1 MNTFTRKISA
11 VLALST
17 LLLAGCGGSS
27 SSDGGVSP
35 PPPPPPPPPSGGITR
50 TGVGVAVGPITG
62 FGSVIV
68 NGVTYDTSSATF
80 TRDDQAAT
88 QADFAVGEAVIV
100 QGTIDDNNS
109 NAVAQSVELN
119 DIVEGPVTAL
129 NSAGQLSVM
138 GQTVQTGA
146 NTSIDD
152 SCGAALDNLA
162 PLLTVF
168 AVEVSGTADAN
179 GVIDATRI
187 ECKLIT
193 EVDDFEV
200 NGIVS
205 GHDSG
210 ASTFMINDLLVNY
223 GSAASID
230 DFPGGII
237 TDGDPVEAK
246 GSPANFDDSG
256 FPPVLTASRVEFKGA
271 RFADNEGDHI
281 EIDGFITRYVS
292 PTDFDVSGI
301 PVTEIPGT
309 VYENGTSA
317 DLGMNLKV
325 EVEGEFDANGVL
337 NATKIEIKT
346 STNVRVVGQ
355 VDTVSGSVITILGIS
370 VNTDPTTTRFE
381 DKRDD
386 VDPFRVGDINT
397 DDYVEAR
404 GQELPPGQITAFLIE
419 RDDFDPLSDDT
430 ELRGFVED
438 GSVNGRTSFVI
449 LGVTVDTS
457 TVSPGNY
464 FSDDESG
471 NEVPITADAFW
482 AAVGTGGVLVDV
494 NGTETGPT
502 ALQARELGLE
512 ME

>member
-1 MNTFTRKISA
+1 
-11 VLALST
+11 
-17 LLLAGCGGSS
+17 
-27 SSDGGVSP
+27 
-35 PPPPPPPPPSGGITR
+35 
-50 TGVGVAVGPITG
+50 
-62 FGSVIV
+62 VIV

-80 TRDDQAAT
+80 TRDGQAAS
-88 QADFAVGEAVIV
+88 QSDFAVGEAVIV

-109 NAVAQSVELN
+109 NAVAQSVEL
-119 DIVEGPVTAL
+119 DDVVEGPVTAI
-129 NSAGQLSVM
+129 NSANQLSVM
-138 GQTVQTGA
+138 GQTVQLGV

-152 SCGAALDNLA
+152 SCGATLDDIA

-168 AVEVSGTADAN
+168 AVEVSGAADGN
-179 GVIDATRI
+179 GVIEATRI
-187 ECKLIT
+187 ECKSQLD
-193 EVDDFEV
+193 VDEFEV
-200 NGIVS
+200 NGVVS
-205 GHDSG
+205 GHDAG
-210 ASTFMINDLLVNY
+210 ASTFMINDLLVDY

-230 DFPGGII
+230 NFPGGVIN
-237 TDGDPVEAK
+237 DGDPVEAK
-246 GSPANFDDSG
+246 GPPANFDDSG

-292 PTDFDVSGI
+292 PTDFDVRGI
-301 PVTEIPGT
+301 PVTEISGT

-337 NATKIEIKT
+337 NATKIDIKT
-346 STNVRVVGQ
+346 STNIRVVGQ
-355 VDTVSGSVITILGIS
+355 VDMVSGDVITILGIS
-370 VNTDPTTTRFE
+370 VNTSPSTTRFE

-386 VDPFRVGDINT
+386 VDPFRVGNVNT
-397 DDYVEAR
+397 DDYIEAR

-419 RDDFDPLSDDT
+419 RDDFDPNSDDT

-438 GSVNGRTSFVI
+438 GSVNGRNSFVI

-471 NEVPITADAFW
+471 NQVSITADAFW
-482 AAVGTGGVLVDV
+482 TAVGTGGVLVDV

-512 ME
+512 LE

>member
-1 MNTFTRKISA
+1 MNIQMRKIGA
-11 VLALST
+11 VLILAALT
-17 LLLAGCGGSS
+17 AAGCGGGGGGGSS
-27 SSDGGVSP
+27 VS
-35 PPPPPPPPPSGGITR
+35 PPPPPPPPPSGGIVR
-50 TGVGVAVGPITG
+50 TGVAFGVGPITG

-80 TRDDQAAT
+80 TRDGQAAT
-88 QADFAVGEAVIV
+88 QADFSVGEAVIV

-129 NSAGQLSVM
+129 NSNGQLSVL

-146 NTSIDD
+146 NTSIDNN
-152 SCGAALDNLA
+152 CGATLDDLA

-179 GVIDATRI
+179 GVIEATRI
-187 ECKLIT
+187 ECKT
-193 EVDDFEV
+193 VGEVDEFEV

-205 GHDSG
+205 SHDSG
-210 ASTFMINDLLVNY
+210 AMTFMINDLHVDYSNTL
-223 GSAASID
+223 SID
-230 DFPGGII
+230 NFPGGVIS
-237 TDGDPVEAK
+237 DGDPVEVE
-246 GSPANFDDSG
+246 GDPLDFNDLV
-256 FPPVLTASRVEFKGA
+256 FPPELAASRVEYKGA

-301 PVTEIPGT
+301 PVMEIAGT
-309 VYENGTSA
+309 VYEGGTSA

-355 VDTVSGSVITILGIS
+355 VDTVSGDVVTILGIS
-370 VNTDPTTTRFE
+370 INTNLTTTRFE

-397 DDYVEAR
+397 DDYIEAR
-404 GQELPPGQITAFLIE
+404 GQELPPGQITAFLME
-419 RDDFDPLSDDT
+419 RDDFDPNSDDT

-438 GSVNGRTSFVI
+438 GSVNGRNSFVI